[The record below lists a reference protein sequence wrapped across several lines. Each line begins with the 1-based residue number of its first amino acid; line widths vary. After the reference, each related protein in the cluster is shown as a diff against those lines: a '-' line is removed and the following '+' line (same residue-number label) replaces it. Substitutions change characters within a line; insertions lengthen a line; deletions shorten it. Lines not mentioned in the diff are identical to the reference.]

1 MKRWL
6 ALAWI
11 LCCLTGCARAEK
23 GNWTQEEWQDV
34 VEALASDAAEPV
46 RENRRVSYRS
56 SWLPAPERG
65 YADLLLLSTDSPDI
79 EQNFGRADAILVCR
93 VDLWTGSIRLLS
105 LPEDALVALPEAPEP
120 IALRYV
126 NCFGGAGL
134 TARCVND
141 ALGLRVSR
149 FCAVNI
155 DSFIRIVDALGGV
168 TMELTEGEAQA
179 LGLEKGKQKLN
190 GGQALRYVKLRRP
203 GDGSSRVRSLLSA
216 VLCQT
221 AEDGAVNQVLSLA
234 DLLLPSVDTNLT
246 TDDIIDLI
254 LALLGQEKPITVQE
268 LGLTAQSGSL
278 DAELTAKSQQFLYGE
293 E

>member
-11 LCCLTGCARAEK
+11 LCCLTGCARAEM
-23 GNWTQEEWQDV
+23 GSWTQGEWRNV
-34 VEALASDAAEPV
+34 VEALASDEAEPV
-46 RENRRVSYRS
+46 RESRRVSYRS
-56 SWLPAPERG
+56 AWLPAAEKG
-65 YADLLLLSTDSPDI
+65 FANLLLLSTDSPDI
-79 EQNFGRADAILVCR
+79 ERNFGRADAILVCR
-93 VDLWTGSIRLLS
+93 VNLITGETRLLS
-105 LPEDALVALPEAPEP
+105 LPEDALVPLPETPEP

-134 TARCVND
+134 TARCVNE

-155 DSFIRIVDALGGV
+155 ESFIKIVDSLGGV
-168 TMELTEGEAQA
+168 VMELTEGEAQA
-179 LGLEKGKQKLN
+179 LGLTMGEQTLN
-190 GGQALRYVKLRRP
+190 GEQALRYVKLRQP
-203 GDGSSRVRSLLSA
+203 GDGSTRVRTLLSA
-216 VLCQT
+216 VLRQT
-221 AEDGAVNQVLSLA
+221 AADGSVNRVLGLA

-254 LALLGQEKPITVQE
+254 FALLGQEKPISFQE

-278 DAELTAKSQQFLYGE
+278 DESLMAQSRRFLYGE